1 MSDTPRR
8 GPHDH
13 EGAHPRDPESVAL
26 DAEAT
31 RATDGT
37 NAPRESAAFDSQA
50 TAETGGA
57 GTSLAAG
64 GLWSDAW
71 LELRRSPLF
80 WTAALLITFVLALT
94 FIPGVFATQDP
105 NACSLSRSLLTP
117 SADHWFGTDLQGC
130 DYYSRVIFGA
140 RNSVAVGV
148 IVVLLFSAIALV
160 FGSLAGYYGGWVDA
174 LIARVT
180 DIIFALPL
188 VLGGL
193 VLLTVLPGVE
203 IFGYTLSRNVPT
215 VAVVIS
221 VFAWPAPLRLLRGST
236 LATAQA
242 DYVLAARALGA
253 SDLRIM
259 RRHVLPNAITPLLVY
274 ATIGV
279 GLIIVAE
286 AVLTFLGVGLQL
298 PTISW
303 GLMISGARTRF
314 AQYPHLLLFPGLFLS
329 ITVFAFILM
338 GDALRD
344 AFDPKLR

>member
-1 MSDTPRR
+1 MSDQHPDGADHATPSQ
-8 GPHDH
+8 PHD
-13 EGAHPRDPESVAL
+13 P
-26 DAEAT
+26 
-31 RATDGT
+31 DGT
-37 NAPRESAAFDSQA
+37 VAPEEPAALGQQA
-50 TAETGGA
+50 VSETAAA
-57 GTSLAAG
+57 GTSMSSG

-71 LELRRSPLF
+71 MELKSSKIF
-80 WTAALLITFVLALT
+80 WVAAVLVTFVLALT
-94 FIPGVFATQDP
+94 FFPGVFATQDP
-105 NACSLSRSLLTP
+105 QACSLGRSLQTP
-117 SADHWFGTDLQGC
+117 SAEHWFGTDLQGC

-148 IVVLLFSAIALV
+148 LVVLLFSVIALV

-174 LIARVT
+174 LIARAT

-215 VAVVIS
+215 VAVVLGL
-221 VFAWPAPLRLLRGST
+221 FAWPAPLRLMRGST
-236 LATAQA
+236 LSTAQS
-242 DYVLAARALGA
+242 DYVQAARALGA
-253 SDLRIM
+253 NDLRII

-314 AQYPHLLLFPGLFLS
+314 AQFPHLLLFPGLFLS
-329 ITVFAFILM
+329 MTVFAFILM